1 LLDGRSDDRDQPFIL
16 GATNLDLPTFKASF
30 LAILRQFKSAG
41 VDELSGHELYA
52 MSDDEYANADKWIAK
67 NQLTAA
73 IVEAAQAFKQGK
85 VMNVDLA
92 LDRVFDKFVDVWQAE
107 AGICTLAEA
116 VADRIA
122 FTLAEG
128 ESVAMTREEWL
139 KWADRASFFQIRAKA
154 EELGLPVVWDCEHP
168 KTPDGYYQVRGGI
181 PYAIAKSL
189 AAAPFADILW
199 METKTA
205 DLHDA
210 KIFADAIH
218 AVYPG
223 KMLAYNLSPS
233 FNWDTTGMNDEQ
245 MRQFPLELGKMGF
258 VFNFITYGGH
268 QIDGLA
274 GEEFAASL
282 KQEGMLALARLQR
295 KFRLLESGY
304 RTPQTL
310 VGGPRS
316 DATLMSIS
324 GRSATTKAMGQG
336 STQHQHLVQT
346 EVPTKV
352 LEEWLDLWRGHY
364 GITGKLKVQ
373 LRPLTAGSDLLEL
386 AVVTLDGVKK
396 ANVVFASIHD
406 RRGRSILSVRDQ
418 NNFDQNF
425 WRKRLM
431 TLVHLYLIYRYKV
444 NSVHFVTPTEDNLHQ
459 TNGMKA
465 QGIFSSASQEIGE
478 IIVADVAI
486 EQVKQFVGA
495 DRSELVALIA
505 KKS

>member
-1 LLDGRSDDRDQPFIL
+1 
-16 GATNLDLPTFKASF
+16 
-30 LAILRQFKSAG
+30 
-41 VDELSGHELYA
+41 
-52 MSDDEYANADKWIAK
+52 
-67 NQLTAA
+67 
-73 IVEAAQAFKQGK
+73 
-85 VMNVDLA
+85 
-92 LDRVFDKFVDVWQAE
+92 
-107 AGICTLAEA
+107 
-116 VADRIA
+116 
-122 FTLAEG
+122 
-128 ESVAMTREEWL
+128 
-139 KWADRASFFQIRAKA
+139 
-154 EELGLPVVWDCEHP
+154 
-168 KTPDGYYQVRGGI
+168 
-181 PYAIAKSL
+181 
-189 AAAPFADILW
+189 
-199 METKTA
+199 
-205 DLHDA
+205 
-210 KIFADAIH
+210 
-218 AVYPG
+218 
-223 KMLAYNLSPS
+223 
-233 FNWDTTGMNDEQ
+233 
-245 MRQFPLELGKMGF
+245 MGF